1 MKKLSKILSIL
12 LVLTL
17 VIPGLSFAVNDESV
31 YSVESEKNIDEEQKA
46 VLEEAYEKV
55 KPYLE
60 DKKAE
65 IDLEDYFNEDDE
77 VRIIVELSSNP
88 SIVYATENGKKY
100 SEMSQSSINNIERK
114 IENEQQTVKNKI
126 AAQNIKMEYLNSF
139 NSVFNGF
146 SGKVKFSEIPLIER
160 ISGVKKVYIAN
171 EYERPIAEPNMNSSN
186 DMIGSKPT
194 WDIGYKG
201 EGMVVAVIDTGIDP
215 NHKDMVLS
223 EGTTPKLTES
233 SLEGKGLPGKYFT
246 EKVPYGYNYYDLNNE
261 ILDLGPGA
269 SEHGMHVAGTV
280 GANGNPETNGVKGV
294 APECQLLAMKVF
306 SNDPIYATT
315 FSDIYIAAIDDA
327 IKIGIDA
334 LNMSLGSTAAFYI
347 PEDAANVAITNAV
360 ENGIVCAVSAG
371 NSGQITYG
379 WVDTN
384 YGYPWK
390 QNPDIGLVGSPGLS
404 KDTIQVASIENTHMM
419 APYLSYEVTDGIKKV
434 VMSVASSV
442 EPAEVLKGKVE
453 FVDCGIGAEEDFED
467 KDMGGKVA
475 LIIRGGLTFVE
486 KIMNAQNAG
495 AAGVIIYN
503 HASGGEELI
512 NMAYPPEGK
521 IPAVFIGNKG
531 GLALLALESKFV
543 QFSSDVMQVPNPKA
557 ETMSDFTSWGT
568 TPSLDLKPEITAPG
582 GQIYSTLQNNKYGMM
597 SGTSMASPHVAGG
610 SALVMQYIKAHP
622 IYKTYTPEQQAR
634 LAKVLLMNTADV
646 VLDPDGD
653 DGEPISPR
661 RQGAGLM
668 NLYGAVSTPVRVVN
682 KATGEAKV
690 ELKDFEDT
698 KFEITL
704 KAINDSDKDIV
715 YNLNADVLTDYIYP
729 LDANTEINLLGARRL
744 EADIDYPENGTIT
757 VPANG
762 SKEFTI
768 KVDFAKDKDK
778 YRNMFV
784 EGFVTL
790 TEATDTHPT
799 LSVPYVGFYGKWDEP
814 KILDGMRFIDPKGES
829 YFGASGMIYFD
840 AEDEGYFYNEVIMSP
855 GTEDGEYF
863 GTDNVIPYLSF
874 MRNAEKVKYN
884 ILDKDGNL
892 LRTIYSEDYVS
903 KNYINGGTRN
913 PSRLVFN
920 ALWDGKVNGKVVPDG
935 EYFYEIAAKVHYKD
949 AQWQS
954 KKIPVLVD
962 ATPPEI
968 SEVKYNPET
977 GKLTWSAKDTGS
989 GLLGFWVEINEKGL
1003 NDVIFA
1009 EEGKQNYE
1017 YDLKGYFEQDGNYK
1031 ISLVALDKAMNLNV
1045 GTVDVVTDEV
1055 VPYIYLIQPE
1065 LLNVYDT
1072 SEITFK
1078 GYVVKNNDL
1087 SCIKVNGEEA
1097 EFEFNDEIEIIDP
1110 EDPSKTLYRGPGYTF
1125 EKTLMLE
1132 DGVHEVSVEAITSLE
1147 KSLEVLPANSVIVE
1161 GNAYNIKYLNSNAEA
1176 QTHLIATFNSKK
1188 PIYIKLAQGTIV
1200 DIKGV
1205 IAENDLLPK
1214 TVVYFDA
1221 QGNTSERGITEGA
1234 KGSNGTTSSIVRRFY
1249 VDTTDPELEINIKD
1263 RASDSATAEL
1273 EINMKDNFPYFKLY
1287 LGDSEVYTYDGMTR
1301 EIVLPK
1307 GNETTTIT
1315 VNLKE
1320 GENTFVFTLV
1330 DIAGHKVEKTITINR
1345 ETAVPGEE
1353 KPVDIIEIQPIVEKQ
1368 ELK

>member
-1 MKKLSKILSIL
+1 MKKFSKFLSIMLILALIIPGFAFATNEGDLQDYEDGEKKIL
-12 LVLTL
+12 
-17 VIPGLSFAVNDESV
+17 A
-31 YSVESEKNIDEEQKA
+31 EE
-46 VLEEAYEKV
+46 VYEKL
-55 KPYLE
+55 KSYQ
-60 DKKAE
+60 KSRKAE
-65 IDLEDYFNEDDE
+65 IDFEDYFNEDDE
-77 VRIIVELSSNP
+77 VRIIVELSSKAP
-88 SIVYATENGKKY
+88 IVYATEGGKSY
-100 SEMSQSSINNIERK
+100 SEMSKSSINDIERK
-114 IENEQQTVKNKI
+114 VENEQEAVKNKI
-126 AAQNIKMEYLNSF
+126 ATQNIKMEYLNSF
-139 NSVFNGF
+139 NTVFNGF

-160 ISGVKKVYIAN
+160 IPQVKKVYIAN
-171 EYERPIAEPNMNSSN
+171 EYERPIVEPNTNSSN

-194 WDIGYKG
+194 WNIKGYKG
-201 EGMVVAVIDTGIDP
+201 EGMVVAVIDTGIDS

-223 EGTTPKLTES
+223 EGTTPKLTEA
-233 SLEGKGLPGKYFT
+233 SLEGKSLPGKYFT

-280 GANGNPETNGVKGV
+280 AANGNPEENGVKGV
-294 APECQLLAMKVF
+294 APEAQLLAMKVF

-371 NSGQITYG
+371 NSAQMTDG
-379 WVDTN
+379 WTDTN
-384 YGYPWK
+384 YGFPWK

-419 APYLSYEVTDGIKKV
+419 APYLSYEGTVAKEALPINAVIVENNAYNIKFLNSSAEAQTHLIQTYNSKKPIYIKLQENLIVDIKGEEVTDNSLLPNIVMYYDSEGDTSKRSPFGEGGGTPELIKV
-434 VMSVASSV
+434 SMSVASSV
-442 EPAEVLKGKVE
+442 EPVKVLKGKVE
-453 FVDCGIGAEEDFED
+453 FVDCGQGTEEDFKD
-467 KDMGGKVA
+467 KNMTKKVA
-475 LIIRGGLTFVE
+475 LIIRGGCTFVE

-543 QFSSDVMQVPNPKA
+543 EFSSDVMKVPNPKA

-634 LAKVLLMNTADV
+634 LAKALLMNTAEV

-682 KATGEAKV
+682 KVTGEAKV
-690 ELKDFEDT
+690 ELKDFDDS

-704 KAINDSDKDIV
+704 KAINDSDEDIV

-729 LDANTEINLLGARRL
+729 LDENTELNLLGARKL
-744 EADIDYPENGTIT
+744 EADVNYPDDGTIT

-762 SKEFTI
+762 SKEFTV
-768 KVDFAKDKDK
+768 KVDFTKDEDK

-814 KILDGMRFIDPKGES
+814 KILDGMNFIDPEGES
-829 YFGASGMIYFD
+829 YFESSGMIRID
-840 AEDEGYFYNEVIMSP
+840 AEDEGYFYDEVIVSP
-855 GTEDGEYF
+855 GTEEGEYF

-892 LRTIYSEDYVS
+892 LRTIYSEDYIS
-903 KNYINGGTRN
+903 KNYIDGGRRSS
-913 PSRLVFN
+913 SRLILN
-920 ALWDGKVNGKVVPDG
+920 ALWDGKINGNVVPDG

-968 SEVKYNPET
+968 DKVEYNPET

-989 GLLGFWVEINEKGL
+989 GLVEFIITINGESLGNPIS
-1003 NDVIFA
+1003 A
-1009 EEGKQNYE
+1009 EEGKQDYE
-1017 YDLKGYFEQDGNYK
+1017 YDLEGYLEQDGNYE
-1031 ISLVALDKAMNLNV
+1031 ISVIAIDKAMNTNV
-1045 GTVDVVTDEV
+1045 GTVNAVTDEV
-1055 VPYIYLIQPE
+1055 ISYIYITEPE
-1065 LLNVYDT
+1065 LLEVYDT
-1072 SEITFK
+1072 NEITFK
-1078 GYVVKNNDL
+1078 GYAVKNNDL
-1087 SCIKVNGEEA
+1087 AYIKVNGEEA
-1097 EFEFNDEIEIIDP
+1097 EFEFNDKIVIINPD
-1110 EDPSKTLYRGPGYTF
+1110 DPSETLYRGPGYSF
-1125 EKTLMLE
+1125 EKTLTLE
-1132 DGVHEVSVEAITSLE
+1132 DGIHEIAVEA
-1147 KSLEVLPANSVIVE
+1147 A
-1161 GNAYNIKYLNSNAEA
+1161 
-1176 QTHLIATFNSKK
+1176 SK
-1188 PIYIKLAQGTIV
+1188 Q
-1200 DIKGV
+1200 
-1205 IAENDLLPK
+1205 
-1214 TVVYFDA
+1214 
-1221 QGNTSERGITEGA
+1221 
-1234 KGSNGTTSSIVRRFY
+1234 GTTSSIVRRFY
-1249 VDTTDPELEINIKD
+1249 VDATDPELTINVKD
-1263 RASDSATAEL
+1263 RTPDSATAEL

-1287 LGDSEVYTYDGMTR
+1287 LGDSEVYSYDGMTR
-1301 EIVLPK
+1301 EVVLPE

-1320 GENTFVFTLV
+1320 GENTFIFTLV
-1330 DIAGHKVEKTITINR
+1330 DIAGHEVEKTITINR
-1345 ETAVPGEE
+1345 ETVVTGEK
-1353 KPVDIIEIQPIVEKQ
+1353 KPNDIIEIQPIVEKP
-1368 ELK
+1368 ELE